1 MTIMKRLWIIAGIT
15 AVVLA
20 AQLIPAG
27 QAYATKA
34 IANKEDA
41 ACTACHDKPGS
52 KLMTDKGKYYE
63 LMGSF
68 DGYDQVTA
76 SFGKCTACHVR
87 KPGSAKL
94 TKQGK
99 QYQSLATNMEGLREY
114 LMEPHPTPPAAE
126 PDQSDNDD

>member
-1 MTIMKRLWIIAGIT
+1 MKRLWIITGIT
-15 AVVLA
+15 AVALA

-27 QAYATKA
+27 PAYATKA

-41 ACTACHDKPGS
+41 ACTVCHDKPGS
-52 KLMTDKGKYYE
+52 KLMTDEGKYYE

-68 DGYDQVTA
+68 DGYDHVEKD
-76 SFGKCTACHVR
+76 FGQCTACHVR

-99 QYQSLATNMEGLREY
+99 KFQSLATDMEGLREY
-114 LMEPHPTPPAAE
+114 LMEPHPEPPGAE
-126 PDQSDNDD
+126 TEQPDNDD

>member
-1 MTIMKRLWIIAGIT
+1 MKKLWIMAGISAM
-15 AVVLA
+15 AVA

-27 QAYATKA
+27 TAYATKA
-34 IANKEDA
+34 IANQEDA
-41 ACTACHDKPGS
+41 ACTVCHDKPGS
-52 KLMTDKGKYYE
+52 KLMTDKGKYFE

-99 QYQSLATNMEGLREY
+99 QYKSLATNMEGLREY
-114 LMEPHPTPPAAE
+114 LMEPHPTPPPAE
-126 PDQSDNDD
+126 PEQPDNDD

>member
-1 MTIMKRLWIIAGIT
+1 MKKPWIIAGIT
-15 AVVLA
+15 AIALA

-27 QAYATKA
+27 PAYATKA
-34 IANKEDA
+34 IANKEEA

-52 KLMTDKGKYYE
+52 KLMTDEGKYFE

-68 DGYDQVTA
+68 DGYDHVTQD
-76 SFGKCTACHVR
+76 FGKCTACHVS

-99 QYQSLATNMEGLREY
+99 QYQSLATDMEGLREY
-114 LMEPHPTPPAAE
+114 LMAPHPEPPAAE
-126 PDQSDNDD
+126 PEQPDNND

>member
-1 MTIMKRLWIIAGIT
+1 MKRLWIIAGIT
-15 AVVLA
+15 AVALA

-27 QAYATKA
+27 SAFATKA
-34 IANKEDA
+34 IATKEEVS
-41 ACTACHDKPGS
+41 CTVCHDKPGS

-68 DGYDQVTA
+68 AGYDHLRQD
-76 SFGKCTACHVR
+76 FGKCTACHVR

-99 QYQSLATNMEGLREY
+99 QYQSLSTNMEGLREY
-114 LMEPHPTPPAAE
+114 LMEPHPEPPAAE
-126 PDQSDNDD
+126 PETPDNND

>member
-1 MTIMKRLWIIAGIT
+1 MKRLWIMAGIT
-15 AVVLA
+15 AMAVA

-27 QAYATKA
+27 TAYATKA

-52 KLMTDKGKYYE
+52 KLMTDEGKYYE

-68 DGYDQVTA
+68 DGYDHVEQD
-76 SFGKCTACHVR
+76 FGKCTACHVR

-94 TKQGK
+94 TKRGK
-99 QYQSLATNMEGLREY
+99 KFQSLATDMEGLREY
-114 LMEPHPTPPAAE
+114 LMKPHPEPPGVE
-126 PDQSDNDD
+126 PEQPDNDD